1 MNITETTIQP
11 IINGSVNPRL
21 TRDQFLTLDNED
33 KLRVLWA
40 MACSMR
46 YPHSHYDMDRD
57 AFTPG
62 PEYLYSE
69 LADGDLDQKYDR
81 IKEQLTRHIA
91 ENKAASW
98 RLQCNLGIE
107 IKRQQ
112 QLLGFGGLLEMS
124 APKLQG
130 YFQQSGSWNEFEP
143 GKVNAAIAKLEERA
157 PRVNYGPNNPN
168 TGAPMHK
175 WKTSGDYL
183 VMTFSYVSE
192 VDLDRIKTFYKECW
206 HVEGLAIKADSIR
219 WESEAVNV
227 VGDERYDV
235 ELILWWD

>member
-1 MNITETTIQP
+1 MSTETTIQP

-21 TRDQFLTLDNED
+21 TREGYLNLDSED
-33 KLRVLWA
+33 KVRVLWG
-40 MACSMR
+40 MACSMS
-46 YPHSHYDMDRD
+46 YPHQHHGLDRD

-62 PEYLYSE
+62 PKYTYSE
-69 LADGDLDQKYDR
+69 LSEGDLDQKYDR
-81 IKEQLTRHIA
+81 IKTQLAHHLA

-98 RLQCNLGIE
+98 QLQREQGAE

-112 QLLGFGGLLEMS
+112 RLLGFGGLLEMS

-130 YFQQSGSWNEFEP
+130 YFGETGAWNDFDP
-143 GKVNAAIAKLEERA
+143 VRVNAAIAQLDERA
-157 PRVNYGPNNPN
+157 LRVDYGPNNPN

-175 WKTSGDYL
+175 WKTDGTYL
-183 VMTFSYVSE
+183 VMEFSYVSE
-192 VDLDRIKTFYKECW
+192 SDLERIKAFYRDLW
-206 HVEGLAIKADSIR
+206 HTEGRAVKADSIR
-219 WESEAVNV
+219 WEQESVNV